1 MAYINTQDVKR
12 IREALKVAFPE
23 FRFSVRKT
31 SGGMSVT
38 VAIQSGPVDFSDI
51 RNHRDD
57 YVDVNHF
64 HTHQYGEHQE
74 LFDAIIAVI
83 KQAPSRKWYD
93 KSDAQYD
100 YFDTAFYFHLHVGQ
114 FGKPYEI
121 RYPRKG
127 IYHVP
132 ESYMEQA
139 QTALA
144 LRELTA

>member
-1 MAYINTQDVKR
+1 MAYISTQDVKS

-23 FRFSVRKT
+23 FRFSVRKGYG
-31 SGGMSVT
+31 SMSVT

-51 RNHRDD
+51 PHYRDNH
-57 YVDVNHF
+57 VDVNHF
-64 HTHQYGEHQE
+64 HTHQYDKHQE
-74 LFDAIIAVI
+74 LFEAIIALI
-83 KQAPSRKWYD
+83 KQAPSRKWYNN
-93 KSDAQYD
+93 SDAMVD

-114 FGKPYEI
+114 YDKPYEI

-139 QTALA
+139 HTALA